1 MRKLIVL
8 IAAAVLMSCSGK
20 TAQQM
25 KEDALPGTIEHPKLD
40 LKKLPNITQP
50 DWTKNAV
57 IYEVNI
63 RQHSVE
69 GTFKKVTEDLPR
81 IKSLGVDVIWLMP
94 IQPIGV
100 KNRKGSLGSY
110 YSIKDYK
117 GVNPEFGTLEDVKAL
132 VKKAHELKMKVIL
145 DWVANHTAWDNNWV
159 KEDINRYTPDSLGHR
174 PSVPKGTDWDDTAD
188 LDYTKPS
195 TRAAMTDAMLYWL
208 KTADFDGFRCDV
220 AGMIPLDFWVSVRPK
235 LEAVKPVFMLAEW
248 GEPQMHKAFNMT
260 YAWDFLHVMNAIAKG
275 EKKPAEVENYLH
287 KRDSLFKKQDLLMY
301 FITNHDENSWNK
313 TEFQRYGKNV
323 KNFATLAYTLDG
335 MPLLYSGQEVGNTK
349 ELKFFEKDSIDWKG
363 DKNNLQGFYKQLINV
378 YKTQPALWTGKD
390 KAPVQFIKTDN
401 QYVLIY
407 RRVPKTGKT
416 VNVII
421 NFGGNSYTIPQEVL
435 LQINPSYATN
445 PITTDLMGQILS
457 SNNQYIVPP
466 NEMRIF

>member
-25 KEDALPGTIEHPKLD
+25 KEDALSGTIEHPKLD

-220 AGMIPLDFWVSVRPK
+220 AGMVPLDFWVSVRPK

-416 VNVII
+416 VNVVI
-421 NFGGNSYTIPQEVL
+421 NFGGNSYTITQEVL